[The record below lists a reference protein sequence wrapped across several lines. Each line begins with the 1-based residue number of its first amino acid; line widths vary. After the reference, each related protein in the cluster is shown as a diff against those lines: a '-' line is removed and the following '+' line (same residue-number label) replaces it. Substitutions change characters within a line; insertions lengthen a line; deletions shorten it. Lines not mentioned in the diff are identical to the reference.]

1 MNAKDRIK
9 RVLYDHLDLL
19 VECST
24 EEQRA
29 NCIDYVA
36 GLMEHRLNE
45 KLEDMSFITQGDEYY
60 GVSNMA
66 NDMLIDDDHVEHD
79 GKVYKK
85 AKYYKELTENIVDE
99 VKHDGDGK
107 RLDEPVPSHKRRVK
121 SYGFFKNTYYDD

>member
-19 VECST
+19 MECNT
-24 EEQRA
+24 KGEIA

-45 KLEDMSFITQGDEYY
+45 RLEDMSFITQGDEYY
-60 GVSNMA
+60 GVSNTV
-66 NDMLIDDDHVEHD
+66 DDDHVEHD

-85 AKYYKELTENIVDE
+85 AKYYKELTEDIVDE
-99 VKHDGDGK
+99 VRHDGDGK

-121 SYGFFKNTYYDD
+121 SYGFFKNTYHDD